1 MQKHGNDNLK
11 RRAALHNLG
20 CKVNAYELDAVRE
33 LLLANGYEIV
43 SFDEPADIYIVN
55 TCTVTNIADRKSRQ
69 MLHRAKKRSPEA
81 VVVAMGCYVQSRGEA
96 ASEDEAI
103 DICIG
108 NNRKTEIVRIIEDYI
123 EHRSSTPGAA
133 DDYYADNLSEPVEY
147 EDMHLEK
154 IDSHTR
160 AYIKIQDG
168 CNQFCSYCMIPYAR
182 GRVRSRKP
190 EEVLAEIRA
199 LSGNG
204 VSEFVVTGIHL
215 SSYGTDFDIKGKI
228 VPADTFGPEHL
239 LDILTQISDVD
250 GVKRIRLGSLEPR
263 IMTEDFVQRLSGLEK
278 ICPHFHLSLQSGSDT
293 VLKRMNRHY
302 DGAEYLECVD
312 TLRKYFDNPAITTDI
327 IAGFPGETE
336 EEFEQSLSFAQKV
349 GFFEMHIFPYSK
361 RNGTPAAV
369 MPGQL
374 SEAEKA
380 ARVGR
385 LEAAEK
391 KLSEAYRL
399 TRVGKTGEV
408 LFEEMREFGG
418 RKYFFGHTREY
429 VKVLVP
435 VDEEGTAL
443 DRFGKKQQLGQGLI
457 ATVLVHGLYDE
468 SEDENRSKGGS
479 AGHGGMYV
487 LADLINE
494 LG

>member
-1 MQKHGNDNLK
+1 MQNHGNDNIK
-11 RRAALHNLG
+11 RRVALHNLG

-43 SFDEPADIYIVN
+43 SFGEPADIYIVN

-69 MLHRAKKRSPEA
+69 MLHRAKKRSPKA

-108 NNRKTEIVRIIEDYI
+108 NNRKTEIVQIIEDYI
-123 EHRSSTPGAA
+123 EHRNSTPVAA
-133 DDYYADNLSEPVEY
+133 DDYYAYNLSEPVEY

-154 IDSHTR
+154 IDIHTR

-190 EEVLAEIRA
+190 GEVLAEIRA
-199 LSGNG
+199 LSENG

-239 LDILTQISDVD
+239 LDILTQISAVD

-263 IMTEDFVQRLSGLEK
+263 IMTEDFVQRLSCLEK

-302 DGAEYLECVD
+302 DAAGYLECVEI
-312 TLRKYFDNPAITTDI
+312 LRKYFDNPAITTDI

-369 MPGQL
+369 MSGQL

-380 ARVGR
+380 SRVGR
-385 LEAAEK
+385 LEEVERQ
-391 KLSEAYRL
+391 LSEAFRL
-399 TRVGKTGEV
+399 TQVGKVKEV
-408 LFEEMREFGG
+408 LFEEEREFDG

-429 VKVLVP
+429 VKVLVLVDDEGKASDNEGKAVTLCQGMIAEVLIRRLFDGSENNVSGRVSP
-435 VDEEGTAL
+435 V
-443 DRFGKKQQLGQGLI
+443 
-457 ATVLVHGLYDE
+457 
-468 SEDENRSKGGS
+468 
-479 AGHGGMYV
+479 GHGRMYV

-494 LG
+494 QG

>member
-1 MQKHGNDNLK
+1 MIISDKEK

-20 CKVNAYELDAVRE
+20 CKVNAYEMDAVKE
-33 LLLANGYEIV
+33 LLIGSGYEIV

-69 MLHRAKKRSPEA
+69 MLHRAKKRSPGA

-96 ASEDEAI
+96 AAEDEAI
-103 DICIG
+103 DICVG
-108 NNRKTEIVRIIEDYI
+108 NNRKTEIVQIIEDYI
-123 EHRSSTPGAA
+123 EHRNSNSEAV
-133 DDYYADNLSEPVEY
+133 DDYYADNLTEPVEY
-147 EDMHLEK
+147 EDMRLER

-190 EEVLAEIRA
+190 EEVLAEIKS
-199 LSGNG
+199 LSENG

-215 SSYGTDFDIKGKI
+215 SSYGTDFDIKGRI
-228 VPADTFGPEHL
+228 VPADTFGPDHL
-239 LDILTQISDVD
+239 LDILTQISAIEK
-250 GVKRIRLGSLEPR
+250 VKRIRLGSLEPR
-263 IMTEDFVQRLSGLEK
+263 IMTEDFVRQLSSLEK

-302 DGAEYLECVD
+302 DGAEYLECVEL
-312 TLRKYFDNPAITTDI
+312 LRKYFDNPAITTDI

-336 EEFEQSLSFAQKV
+336 EEFEQSVSFAEKV

-361 RNGTPAAV
+361 RSGTPAAV

-380 ARVGR
+380 ERVGR
-385 LEAAEK
+385 LETAEK
-391 KLSEAYRL
+391 KLSENYRM
-399 TRVGKTGEV
+399 TQVGQVREV
-408 LFEEMREFGG
+408 LFEEMREFDG

-435 VDEEGTAL
+435 VDDECMAADDTGNRLLLEQGMIAKAL
-443 DRFGKKQQLGQGLI
+443 IR
-457 ATVLVHGLYDE
+457 GLYDGLE
-468 SEDENRSKGGS
+468 SGADGRVASV
-479 AGHGGMYV
+479 GHGRMYV
-487 LADLINE
+487 LADLINDK
-494 LG
+494 G

>member
-1 MQKHGNDNLK
+1 MKIPDKEK

-20 CKVNAYELDAVRE
+20 CKVNAYEMDAVKE
-33 LLLANGYEIV
+33 LLIGSGYEIV

-69 MLHRAKKRSPEA
+69 MLHRAKKRNPGA
-81 VVVAMGCYVQSRGEA
+81 VVVALGCYVQSRGEA

-108 NNRKTEIVRIIEDYI
+108 NNRKTEIVRIIEDYMEQRNRASGDI
-123 EHRSSTPGAA
+123 
-133 DDYYADNLSEPVEY
+133 DDYYADNLSDPVEY
-147 EDMHLEK
+147 EDMHLER

-190 EEVLAEIRA
+190 EEVVAEIKA
-199 LSGNG
+199 LSENG

-228 VPADTFGPEHL
+228 VPANKFGPEHL
-239 LDILTQISDVD
+239 LYILAQISAIEK
-250 GVKRIRLGSLEPR
+250 VKRIRLGSLEPR
-263 IMTEDFVQRLSGLEK
+263 IMTEDFVRQLSSLKK

-312 TLRKYFDNPAITTDI
+312 ILRKYFDNPAITTDI

-336 EEFEQSLSFAQKV
+336 EEFVQSLDFAEKV
-349 GFFEMHIFPYSK
+349 SFFEMHIFPYSK

-369 MPGQL
+369 MSGQL

-380 ARVGR
+380 ARVER
-385 LEAAEK
+385 LEAVEK
-391 KLSEAYRL
+391 RLSETYRM
-399 TRVGKTGEV
+399 TQVGKIKEV
-408 LFEEMREFGG
+408 LFEEDREFED

-429 VKVLVP
+429 VKVLVS
-435 VDEEGTAL
+435 VDDEDVAV
-443 DRFGKKQQLGQGLI
+443 DKAGKQIKLGQGKIADVLI
-457 ATVLVHGLYDE
+457 RGLYEGTESDDE
-468 SEDENRSKGGS
+468 RKLKSV
-479 AGHGGMYV
+479 GHGRMYV
-487 LADLINE
+487 LADLINIH
-494 LG
+494 G